1 MTDDDKTPV
10 DTTCGANPCPGHVFS
25 LPIPRGPNDKPVFQG
40 GIRYCPAPSCGAP
53 IRARDGSVTSYVCNL
68 PRGHLGR
75 HAEVLQDATVT
86 GIAEASCLRR
96 R

>member
-10 DTTCGANPCPGHVFS
+10 DT
-25 LPIPRGPNDKPVFQG
+25 K
-40 GIRYCPAPSCGAP
+40 CGAP

-86 GIAEASCLRR
+86 GLAEGLLLETTVNAK
-96 R
+96 